1 MVFRFKGVTTV
12 QLIREHSFGYKIFTL
27 NSELEISGHTIKRKL
42 LISDSWIC
50 VLSTFFLILAPCFCS
65 NSRSKKKMCGT
76 TNMTIS
82 HTFLFRGLL
91 HFHSSLF
98 LNYNLLFHS
107 AFHLDLFRD
116 HNFLLGSFLDGSG
129 FNLLYVVSRNIA
141 SFFGC

>member
-27 NSELEISGHTIKRKL
+27 NSELEISGHTIKPKRFDFRFMNL
-42 LISDSWIC
+42 RFND
-50 VLSTFFLILAPCFCS
+50 FLPHFGPLFLFQQS
-65 NSRSKKKMCGT
+65 LKKKMCGT
-76 TNMTIS
+76 TNKTIS

-141 SFFGC
+141 SFFGR

>member
-1 MVFRFKGVTTV
+1 MVFEFKGVYTL

-27 NSELEISGHTIKRKL
+27 NSELKISGHTIKPKRFDFRFMNL
-42 LISDSWIC
+42 R
-50 VLSTFFLILAPCFCS
+50 FFDFLPHFGPCFCS
-65 NSRSKKKMCGT
+65 NSCSKKK
-76 TNMTIS
+76 NVWYKTIS
-82 HTFLFRGLL
+82 HTFLFRSLL

-98 LNYNLLFHS
+98 LNYNLLFHFT
-107 AFHLDLFRD
+107 FHLDLFRD